1 MSDRLD
7 TKYEKGGGLKY
18 TSKFSERKRFT
29 TTLVSRAARLG
40 AGSAMLLA
48 LVGCASAAPP
58 AQTPEATAQQ
68 SESQAAVETSEETA
82 AAEGTFKVSVTNFD
96 DNPEEYAE
104 FEVWIRNSGSWFPSF
119 EFGGDLLESVGPFP
133 VGELVEG
140 DMYIYPFGR
149 DGLEVSVPILLAED
163 HISDSDRDMLRIY
176 IEGGVLT
183 IFGVVEGLEITQ
195 DLG

>member
-1 MSDRLD
+1 M
-7 TKYEKGGGLKY
+7 KY
-18 TSKFSERKRFT
+18 TYKFSERNEFAT
-29 TTLVSRAARLG
+29 NLVSRAARLG
-40 AGSAMLLA
+40 AGSVMVLA

-58 AQTPEATAQQ
+58 PQTLEATAQQ
-68 SESQAAVETSEETA
+68 SESPAPVETVEETA
-82 AAEGTFKVSVTNFD
+82 AAQGTFKVSVTNFD
-96 DNPEEYAE
+96 DNTEKYPE
-104 FEVWIRNSGSWFPSF
+104 FEVRIRNSGSWFPSF

-176 IEGGVLT
+176 IEDGTLT
-183 IFGVVEGLEITQ
+183 IFGVVDGLEITQ

>member
-1 MSDRLD
+1 MIAR
-7 TKYEKGGGLKY
+7 KKGGALQY
-18 TSKFSERKRFT
+18 TSKFSERKQFT
-29 TTLVSRAARLG
+29 TNFTSRAVRLG
-40 AGSAMLLA
+40 ACSALL
-48 LVGCASAAPP
+48 LVLAGCASVSPP

-68 SESQAAVETSEETA
+68 SESPAPVETVKETA
-82 AAEGTFKVSVTNFD
+82 AAQGTFKVSVTNFD
-96 DNPEEYAE
+96 DNTEKYPE

-133 VGELVEG
+133 IGELVEG

-149 DGLEVSVPILLAED
+149 DGIEVSVPILLAED

-176 IEGGVLT
+176 IEDGTLT
-183 IFGVVEGLEITQ
+183 IFGVVDGLEITQ